1 MCEQTLWFNTST
13 KMSMTTI
20 YRLLEECPK
29 WVQQEVYFFQ
39 IQCISMSCSC
49 IRRPN
54 WGICCWRPISQAE
67 KSWKTNPPG
76 WTHWRSKKGKPFAGC
91 KYLLIWS
98 LQRKI
103 FCLLQLLER
112 GKEENWGVEF
122 VWVTP
127 GLAFSFFV
135 SHIFLFFCLLFSFS
149 LQASP
154 SFLQPI
160 SGHAPL
166 PLHKKKIN
174 DPKDSPPSLRWCNKQ
189 KSKVGFDWRKKTMTD
204 RELLRQVQLRVPLM
218 TDHFLLLSSFL
229 QFEFNNY
236 QYSIRMFRSAFI
248 QALSLQE
255 LWKFGMTH
263 LCWQKWSKLIW
274 WPCFERWNAKKVMCS
289 PWNMRGILGR
299 RACFARWST

>member
-91 KYLLIWS
+91 DNFWLLS
-98 LQRKI
+98 VQRKI
-103 FCLLQLLER
+103 FCFFLQLLER

-127 GLAFSFFV
+127 GLTFSFFV

-160 SGHAPL
+160 SGHPFKCI
-166 PLHKKKIN
+166 KK
-174 DPKDSPPSLRWCNKQ
+174 DQ
-189 KSKVGFDWRKKTMTD
+189 
-204 RELLRQVQLRVPLM
+204 
-218 TDHFLLLSSFL
+218 
-229 QFEFNNY
+229 
-236 QYSIRMFRSAFI
+236 
-248 QALSLQE
+248 
-255 LWKFGMTH
+255 
-263 LCWQKWSKLIW
+263 WS
-274 WPCFERWNAKKVMCS
+274 
-289 PWNMRGILGR
+289 
-299 RACFARWST
+299 